1 MKTLFKIVFVLS
13 MMLGVSGLLMAQT
26 KSGDR
31 SKKTTGATSAA
42 PQASADKKPAAE
54 GEKAASTTP
63 TKLEDTKSKDP
74 LENIKFRNLGPAVG
88 GGRIT
93 SVVGI
98 PGQPNVYYVG
108 AAGGGVFMTQDGG
121 LSWKAIFEKESTA
134 SIGAIALAPSN
145 PSLVWVGTGE
155 KNIRNDVITGKG
167 VFFSPD
173 AGATWKHM
181 GLRDA
186 GQISN
191 IAIDP
196 RDPNTVF
203 VGVLG
208 HAWGPNAERGIFRTT
223 DGGKTW
229 QKVLFVDE
237 DTGASS
243 LIMDPG
249 NPMVLFA
256 GMWRVRRYPWAL
268 DSGGT
273 SGGIFR
279 SSDGG
284 NTWKK
289 LTEGLPT
296 EPTGRIGLGAA
307 PSNPRHIYA
316 LVENKKGTL
325 YDTNDLGDHWKM
337 VSNNHNLAARG
348 FYFSELEVAPNDES
362 KVYFMSFNVMLS
374 EDGGKTAR
382 STSPRVHVD
391 HHALWIDP
399 ENPNRIINGNDGG
412 VYVSGD
418 AGKTWRYLDNLPIE
432 QFYSVADDD
441 EAPYNLCGGLQD
453 NNGWCGP
460 SNSLSR
466 GGISGFEWYTV
477 TGGDGEYV
485 VPARGKG
492 THLVY
497 TDSQNGSIQRVS
509 NDTGMS
515 NFIRPYLQGVQSM
528 KPSDLKYRFN
538 WTSPIAVSATDPNEV
553 YLGGNVLFRS
563 TDGGKSWNPISPDL
577 TRNDK
582 TKQQSSGGP
591 IWLDLSGAETV
602 GAILSMSIS
611 PVDAKTIWVGTDDGV
626 VQVTRDGGKN
636 WTNATAN
643 IANLPQWGRLQQ
655 VEASPSDVNS
665 AYIAVDF
672 HEVENNKPYVFKTH
686 DGGKTW
692 TSISAGLPQ
701 EDPARVIREDPNKKG
716 FLVLGTDT
724 SLFYSS
730 DDGAHWTQIKSNF
743 PTVPVYDIKFIKK
756 SHDLVVATHGR
767 GLFVM
772 DDISPLEESGAELAR
787 SDFHLFPVA
796 TTVNWHNWNKHGFAS
811 GGYVAPNPLS
821 GAVITYWLPQEIKQ
835 GQERGAGGDGPGNG
849 DRAAGGRGGAGG
861 GRRRPGETPVKI
873 TITDSSGQLVK
884 TMFGTTKYGLNRVA
898 WNLRYDGPKRLNFLP
913 PPEGAEEQEFF
924 FDPNSGPNALPG
936 TYKVAVTVNG
946 KTETQTAEIQ
956 TDPRF
961 KFDTEGM
968 RAQLTLGLELRDEV
982 SALHEALN
990 RLNGLHKQ
998 ITSLQELLTSEE
1010 GQEGG
1015 ATNVAYK
1022 PVLDEARVLDKKITS
1037 IQEPLYNNEIQP
1049 GSQDDIH
1056 YLQRF
1061 QNRLQGV
1068 MRGVMGGPG
1077 EAPSPLLVSE
1087 AAEVRKELETQLAQV
1102 NTFLNTEVA
1111 AFNKKA
1117 AEHGS
1122 STLFAGGPI
1131 QIKSGAGAASSA
1143 STGNQD
1149 EDPDDQD

>member
-1 MKTLFKIVFVLS
+1 MKTTFKVIAILALT
-13 MMLGVSGLLMAQT
+13 LGLAGLLMAQT

-31 SKKTTGATSAA
+31 PKKSSGTKAA
-42 PQASADKKPAAE
+42 EPKTDKKAASE
-54 GEKAASTTP
+54 EKANSTTP
-63 TKLEDTKSKDP
+63 TRTEDAAAKDP
-74 LENIKFRNLGPAVG
+74 LENMKFRNLGPAVG
-88 GGRIT
+88 GGRVT
-93 SVVGI
+93 TVVGI
-98 PGQPNVYYVG
+98 PGKPNVYYVG

-121 LSWKAIFEKESTA
+121 LSWKPIFEKESTA

-145 PSLVWVGTGE
+145 PNLIWVGTGE
-155 KNIRNDVITGKG
+155 KNIRNDVVTGKG
-167 VFFSPD
+167 VFFSSD
-173 AGATWKHM
+173 AGATWKFM

-186 GQISN
+186 GQIAN
-191 IAIDP
+191 IVIDP
-196 RDPNTVF
+196 NDPNIVY

-208 HAWGPNAERGIFRTT
+208 HAWGPNAERGVFRTT
-223 DGGKTW
+223 DGGKNW

-279 SSDGG
+279 SNDGG

-289 LTEGLPT
+289 LTDGLPT

-316 LVENKKGTL
+316 LVENRKGVL
-325 YDTNDLGDHWKM
+325 YDSVDLGDHWKM

-348 FYFSELEVAPNDES
+348 FYFSELMVAPNDES
-362 KVYFMSFNVMLS
+362 KVYFLSFNIMVS

-382 STSPRVHVD
+382 STSARVHVD

-412 VYVSGD
+412 VYVSSD
-418 AGKTWRYLDNLPIE
+418 AGRSWRYLDNLPIE
-432 QFYSVADDD
+432 QFYSVAQDDN
-441 EAPYNLCGGLQD
+441 EPYNLCGGLQD

-477 TGGDGEYV
+477 TGGDGEYA

-492 THLVY
+492 VHFVY
-497 TDSQNGSIQRVS
+497 TDSQNGSIQRLD
-509 NDTGMS
+509 NETGMS
-515 NFIRPYLQGVQSM
+515 NFIRPYLHGVQSM
-528 KPSDLKYRFN
+528 KPSELKYRFN
-538 WTSPIAVSATDPNEV
+538 WTSPIAVSLTNPNEV

-563 TDGGKSWNPISPDL
+563 TDGGKTWNPISPDL

-582 TKQQSSGGP
+582 SKQQSSGGP
-591 IWLDLSGAETV
+591 IYLDLSGAETV
-602 GAILSMSIS
+602 GAILSISIS
-611 PVDAKTIWVGTDDGV
+611 PVDPKTIWVGTDDGL
-626 VQVTRDGGKN
+626 VQVTHDGGQNWANVTKN
-636 WTNATAN
+636 
-643 IANLPQWGRLQQ
+643 ISNLPEWGRLQQ
-655 VEASPSDVNS
+655 IEASPSDVNS
-665 AYIAVDF
+665 AYAAVDF

-686 DGGKTW
+686 DSGKTW
-692 TSISAGLPQ
+692 TSISASLPQ
-701 EDPARVIREDPNKKG
+701 DDPARVVREDPNHKG

-730 DDGAHWTQIKSNF
+730 DDGSHWTQIKSNV
-743 PTVPVYDIKFIKK
+743 PTVPIYDIKFVKK

-767 GLFVM
+767 GLFVL
-772 DDISPLEESGAELAR
+772 DDIVPLEESGAELAK
-787 SDFHLFPVA
+787 SDFHLFPISPA
-796 TTVNWHNWNKHGFAS
+796 INWHNWNKHGFAS
-811 GGYVAPNPLS
+811 GGYVAPNPMS

-835 GQERGAGGDGPGNG
+835 NNERAGGEAGAGAGAG
-849 DRAAGGRGGAGG
+849 AGGRGAMAG

-873 TITDSSGQLVK
+873 TVTDSNGQVVK
-884 TMFGTTKYGLNRVA
+884 TLFGTTKYGINRVA

-913 PPEGAEEQEFF
+913 PPEQGEEQEFF

-936 TYKVAVTVNG
+936 TYKVAVTLNG
-946 KTETQTAEIQ
+946 KTETQTVEVE

-961 KFDTEGM
+961 KLDPAGM
-968 RAQLTLGLELRDEV
+968 QAQLKLGLELRDEV
-982 SALHEALN
+982 SALHEGLN
-990 RLNGLHKQ
+990 RLNSLHKQ
-998 ITSLQELLTSEE
+998 ITSLEDLLISDEA
-1010 GQEGG
+1010 QEGG
-1015 ATNVAYK
+1015 ATNASYK
-1022 PVLDEARVLDKKITS
+1022 PVLDEARALDKKILAM
-1037 IQEPLYNNEIQP
+1037 QEPLYNNEIQQ

-1068 MRGVMGGPG
+1068 MRGVMGGYYD
-1077 EAPSPLLVSE
+1077 APSPILVEE
-1087 AAEVRKELETQLAQV
+1087 ANEVRKELETQLAQI

-1111 AFNKKA
+1111 NFNKSA
-1117 AEHGS
+1117 SQHGA

-1131 QIKSGAGAASSA
+1131 QIKSGAGQATSA
-1143 STGNQD
+1143 STGNEM
-1149 EDPDDQD
+1149 EDDDDQD

>member
-1 MKTLFKIVFVLS
+1 MKTLSKTIMILAVA
-13 MMLGVSGLLMAQT
+13 LGLSGLLMAQT

-42 PQASADKKPAAE
+42 DKKPAAE
-54 GEKAASTTP
+54 GENAASTAP
-63 TKLEDTKSKDP
+63 TKLEDNKSKDP

-88 GGRIT
+88 GGRVT

-98 PGQPNVYYVG
+98 PGKPNVYYVG

-145 PSLVWVGTGE
+145 PNLVWVGTGE

-167 VFFSPD
+167 IFFSPD

-208 HAWGPNAERGIFRTT
+208 HAWGPNAERGVFRTT

-296 EPTGRIGLGAA
+296 ESTGRIGLGAA

-325 YDTNDLGDHWKM
+325 YDTIDLGDHWRM

-362 KVYFMSFNVMLS
+362 KVYFLSFNIMLS

-382 STSPRVHVD
+382 STSARVHVD

-441 EAPYNLCGGLQD
+441 ETPYNLCGGLQD

-485 VPARGKG
+485 VPARGTG

-515 NFIRPYLQGVQSM
+515 NSIRPYLHGVQSM
-528 KPSDLKYRFN
+528 KPSELKYRFN
-538 WTSPIAVSATDPNEV
+538 WTSPIAVSMTDPNEV

-563 TDGGKSWNPISPDL
+563 TDGGRNWTPISPDL

-611 PVDAKTIWVGTDDGV
+611 PVDPKTIWVGTDDGV

-701 EDPARVIREDPNKKG
+701 EDPARVVREDPNKKG

-724 SLFYSS
+724 GLFYSS
-730 DDGAHWTQIKSNF
+730 DDGGHWTQIKSNF

-772 DDISPLEESGAELAR
+772 DDITPLEESGAELAR
-787 SDFHLFPVA
+787 SDFHLFPLA
-796 TTVNWHNWNKHGFAS
+796 TAINWHNWNKHGFAS
-811 GGYVAPNPLS
+811 GGYVAPNPMS

-835 GQERGAGGDGPGNG
+835 GQERGGGDGPANG
-849 DRAAGGRGGAGG
+849 DRTAGGRGGAGG

-873 TITDSSGQLVK
+873 TITDSSGQVVK

-946 KTETQTAEIQ
+946 KTETQTAEVQ

-968 RAQLTLGLELRDEV
+968 RAQLNLGLQLRDEV

-998 ITSLQELLTSEE
+998 VTSLQELLATEE
-1010 GQEGG
+1010 GPEGG

-1022 PVLDEARVLDKKITS
+1022 PVLDEARALDKKITS

-1068 MRGVMGGPG
+1068 MREVMRDPG
-1077 EAPSPLLVSE
+1077 EAPSPLLVAE
-1087 AAEVRKELETQLAQV
+1087 AAEIRKELETQLAQV

-1131 QIKSGAGAASSA
+1131 QIKSGSGAASSA
-1143 STGNQD
+1143 STGNQED
-1149 EDPDDQD
+1149 DPDDQD

>member
-1 MKTLFKIVFVLS
+1 MKTLCKTIMILAL
-13 MMLGVSGLLMAQT
+13 MLGVSSLLMAQT

-54 GEKAASTTP
+54 GEKAASTAP
-63 TKLEDTKSKDP
+63 TKLEDNKSKDP
-74 LENIKFRNLGPAVG
+74 LENVKFRNLGPAVG
-88 GGRIT
+88 GGRVT

-98 PGQPNVYYVG
+98 PGKPNVYYIG

-121 LSWKAIFEKESTA
+121 LSWKPIFEKESTA

-145 PSLVWVGTGE
+145 PNLIWVGTGE

-173 AGATWKHM
+173 AGTTWKHM

-208 HAWGPNAERGIFRTT
+208 HAWGPNAERGVFRTT

-237 DTGASS
+237 DTGVSS
-243 LIMDPG
+243 LVMDPG

-268 DSGGT
+268 ESGGT

-279 SSDGG
+279 STDGG

-296 EPTGRIGLGAA
+296 EATGRVGLGAA

-325 YDTNDLGDHWKM
+325 YDTTDLGDHWRM

-362 KVYFMSFNVMLS
+362 KVYFISFNIMLS

-382 STSPRVHVD
+382 ATSPRVHVD

-412 VYVSGD
+412 VYVSAD

-477 TGGDGEYV
+477 VGGDGEYI
-485 VPARGKG
+485 VPARGTG
-492 THLVY
+492 THVVY
-497 TDSQNGSIQRVS
+497 ADSQNGSISRVS

-515 NFIRPYLQGVQSM
+515 NSIRPYLHGVQSM

-538 WTSPIAVSATDPNEV
+538 WTSPIAVSMTDPNEV
-553 YLGGNVLFRS
+553 YLGGNVLFHS
-563 TDGGKSWNPISPDL
+563 TDGGRNWTPISPDL

-611 PVDAKTIWVGTDDGV
+611 PVDPKTIWVGTDDGV

-636 WTNATAN
+636 WTNATTN

-692 TSISAGLPQ
+692 ASISAGLPQ

-730 DDGAHWTQIKSNF
+730 DDGGHWTQIKSNF

-772 DDISPLEESGAELAR
+772 DDITPLEESGAELAR
-787 SDFHLFPVA
+787 SDFHLYPVA
-796 TTVNWHNWNKHGFAS
+796 TAINWHNWNKHGFAS
-811 GGYVAPNPLS
+811 GGYVAPNPMS

-835 GQERGAGGDGPGNG
+835 GQERGSGG
-849 DRAAGGRGGAGG
+849 DRAGAGDRAGNDG

-873 TITDSSGQLVK
+873 TITDSSGQVIK

-913 PPEGAEEQEFF
+913 PPEGEEEREFA
-924 FDPNSGPNALPG
+924 FDPSSGPNALPG

-946 KTETQTAEIQ
+946 KTETQTAEVQ

-968 RAQLTLGLELRDEV
+968 RAQLNLGLQLRDEV

-998 ITSLQELLTSEE
+998 ITGLQELLTTEE

-1022 PVLDEARVLDKKITS
+1022 PVLDEARALDRKITS
-1037 IQEPLYNNEIQP
+1037 IQEPLYNNEVQP
-1049 GSQDDIH
+1049 ASQDDIH

-1068 MRGVMGGPG
+1068 MRETMRDSG
-1077 EAPSPLLVSE
+1077 EAPSPLVVAE
-1087 AAEVRKELETQLAQV
+1087 AADIRKELETQLAQV

-1143 STGNQD
+1143 STGNDQDQD
-1149 EDPDDQD
+1149 EDQD

>member
-1 MKTLFKIVFVLS
+1 MKTLVRSILILALI
-13 MMLGVSGLLMAQT
+13 LGAQDLLMAQS

-31 SKKTTGATSAA
+31 TKKTSGANAAAPKTEKKTPADGDTATASSTSA
-42 PQASADKKPAAE
+42 
-54 GEKAASTTP
+54 
-63 TKLEDTKSKDP
+63 TKLEDNKAKDP
-74 LENIKFRNLGPAVG
+74 LENMKFRNLGPAVG
-88 GGRIT
+88 GGRVT

-98 PGQPNVYYVG
+98 PGKPNVYYVG
-108 AAGGGVFMTQDGG
+108 AAGGGVFQTQDGG

-145 PSLVWVGTGE
+145 PNLVWVGTGE

-167 VFFSPD
+167 IFFSPD

-196 RDPNTVF
+196 RDPNIVF

-208 HAWGPNAERGIFRTT
+208 HAWGPNADRGVFRTT
-223 DGGKTW
+223 DGGKSWT
-229 QKVLFVDE
+229 KVLFVDE

-296 EPTGRIGLGAA
+296 DPTGRIGLGAA

-325 YDTNDLGDHWKM
+325 YDTTDLGDHWKM

-348 FYFSELEVAPNDES
+348 FYFSELEVAPQDEN
-362 KVYFMSFNVMLS
+362 KLYFLSFNVMLS

-382 STSPRVHVD
+382 NISARVHVD

-412 VYVSGD
+412 VYVSAD
-418 AGKTWRYLDNLPIE
+418 AGRTWRYLDNLPIE
-432 QFYSVADDD
+432 QFYSVAEDD
-441 EAPYNLCGGLQD
+441 ETPYNLCGGLQD

-492 THLVY
+492 THLIY
-497 TDSQNGSIQRVS
+497 TDSQNGSIQRV
-509 NDTGMS
+509 NNENGMS
-515 NFIRPYLQGVQSM
+515 NFVRPYLQGVQSM

-538 WTSPIAVSATDPNEV
+538 WTSPIAVSMTDPNEV

-563 TDGGKSWNPISPDL
+563 TDGGKGWKPISPDL

-602 GAILSMSIS
+602 GAILSISIS
-611 PVDAKTIWVGTDDGV
+611 PVDPKTIWVGTDDGV
-626 VQVTRDGGKN
+626 VQVTRDGGQN
-636 WTNATAN
+636 WMNATAN
-643 IANLPQWGRLQQ
+643 IPNLPQWGRLQQ
-655 VEASPSDVNS
+655 IEASPSDASS
-665 AYIAVDF
+665 AYVAVDF
-672 HEVENNKPYVFKTH
+672 HEVENNKPYAFKTH

-692 TSISAGLPQ
+692 TSIAAGLPQ
-701 EDPARVIREDPNKKG
+701 DDPARVVREDPNRKG

-730 DDGAHWTQIKSNF
+730 DEGAHWTQIKSNF
-743 PTVPVYDIKFIKK
+743 PTVPIYDIKFIKK
-756 SHDLVVATHGR
+756 THDLVVATHGR
-767 GLFVM
+767 GLFVL
-772 DDISPLEESGAELAR
+772 DDITPLEESGAELAR
-787 SDFHLFPVA
+787 TDFHLFPVA
-796 TTVNWHNWNKHGFAS
+796 SAVNWHNWNKHGFAS
-811 GGYVAPNPLS
+811 GGYVAPNPLN
-821 GAVITYWLPQEIKQ
+821 GAVITYWLPKEIK
-835 GQERGAGGDGPGNG
+835 ENA
-849 DRAAGGRGGAGG
+849 DRPA
-861 GRRRPGETPVKI
+861 RRRANGETAVKI
-873 TITDSSGQLVK
+873 TVTDSSGQVIR
-884 TMFGTTKYGLNRVA
+884 TMYGPTKYGINRVA
-898 WNLRYDGPKRLNFLP
+898 WNLRHDGPKRLNFLP
-913 PPEGAEEQEFF
+913 PPEGLDDQDFF
-924 FDPNSGPNALPG
+924 FDPSIGPNALPG
-936 TYKVAVTVNG
+936 TYKLTVTVQG
-946 KTETQTAEIQ
+946 KTETQTVDVQ

-961 KFDTEGM
+961 KFEPDNM
-968 RAQLTLGLELRDEV
+968 RAQLKLGLELRDEV

-990 RLNGLHKQ
+990 RLNSLHKQ
-998 ITSLQELLTSEE
+998 ITSLQELLTPEE
-1010 GQEGG
+1010 GQEG
-1015 ATNVAYK
+1015 ATSAAYK
-1022 PVLDEARVLDKKITS
+1022 PVLEEARALDKKITS

-1061 QNRLQGV
+1061 QNRLQSV
-1068 MRGVMGGPG
+1068 MRGVTGGFG
-1077 EAPSPLLVSE
+1077 EAPSPLLIDE
-1087 AAEVRKELETQLAQV
+1087 ATEVRKELETQLAQV

-1111 AFNKKA
+1111 NFNKKA

-1131 QIKSGAGAASSA
+1131 QIKPGAGATSSA
-1143 STGNQD
+1143 STGNEQED
-1149 EDPDDQD
+1149 EDPD